1 LAGIFCWHAICSLN
15 LKLLKNTGMENK
27 KNPKVT
33 LDNYS
38 KIFIQLGLVLALF
51 LSYVVIEKK
60 SFRQYKVLQGVSMNQ
75 DIDEEPPIIKPREL
89 ETPKTEPPVLPEK
102 IEVVDD
108 DDVNETVIQFKV
120 PDETEALE
128 MANIEEVDEPV
139 EVIEDVPF
147 TIIEDVP
154 VFPGCKGSKKEL
166 KSCFNKKMQKH
177 FQRKFNA
184 DLPNDLGMSPGKK
197 RIIMLFKIDK
207 VGNIVDIRAKAP
219 HPKLQ
224 KEAIRIIKLLPKMK
238 PGRQRGKA
246 VGVKYTLPMRIEV
259 E

>member
-1 LAGIFCWHAICSLN
+1 MAGIFCWHAICSLN

-108 DDVNETVIQFKV
+108 DDVNETDIQSKV

>member
-1 LAGIFCWHAICSLN
+1 
-15 LKLLKNTGMENK
+15 MEPK
-27 KNPKVT
+27 KNPKSNVGRNSSLYFAVGMVLMLLLTNFAINYKTYDKETVDIAEINVT
-33 LDNYS
+33 D
-38 KIFIQLGLVLALF
+38 
-51 LSYVVIEKK
+51 
-60 SFRQYKVLQGVSMNQ
+60 
-75 DIDEEPPIIKPREL
+75 EL
-89 ETPKTEPPVLPEK
+89 EEEIPITERIEPEIPKTPPPPTPEK
-102 IEVVDD
+102 IEVVEDEKE
-108 DDVNETVIQFKV
+108 VEETVIESTET
-120 PDETEALE
+120 DETEAVE
-128 MANIEEVDEPV
+128 VEEIEEVEEAE

-154 VFPGCKGSKKEL
+154 VFPGCKGNKKEL
-166 KSCFNKKMQKH
+166 KSCFNNKMQKH